1 MSRKVSARQRQ
12 ERWEHHMH
20 GLCILDNHLNVE
32 MEMASHR
39 SVALNHLVEQANRVK
54 DLWLEFQRKSD
65 NGCVLEDTA
74 VQMAIEQHGLQSH
87 NFHQPQSHNITV
99 SYMHVSFEIPRV
111 RIYVNLLYFQIMPS
125 NKPPDIDC
133 DDVFNQAVSAAIVT
147 NGLMATT
154 QQNYY
159 M

>member
-1 MSRKVSARQRQ
+1 MTGNLSSDESARQRQ

-32 MEMASHR
+32 MEIASHR
-39 SVALNHLVEQANRVK
+39 STVLNHLVEQANRVK

-87 NFHQPQSHNITV
+87 HFHQPQSLNKRV
-99 SYMHVSFEIPRV
+99 SIFV
-111 RIYVNLLYFQIMPS
+111 
-125 NKPPDIDC
+125 
-133 DDVFNQAVSAAIVT
+133 
-147 NGLMATT
+147 
-154 QQNYY
+154 
-159 M
+159 

>member
-1 MSRKVSARQRQ
+1 MTEDLSRDIASRQRQ

-32 MEMASHR
+32 MEIASHR
-39 SVALNHLVEQANRVK
+39 SSVLNHLVEQANRVK

-87 NFHQPQSHNITV
+87 HFHQPQLQDIQVCLLLLDNI
-99 SYMHVSFEIPRV
+99 SYSYLFKKFIL
-111 RIYVNLLYFQIMPS
+111 ILDNF
-125 NKPPDIDC
+125 
-133 DDVFNQAVSAAIVT
+133 
-147 NGLMATT
+147 TT
-154 QQNYY
+154 SE
-159 M
+159 